1 MIRIIYYHLKKEKPP
16 RVGGYCF
23 NNHSDSAAHMTPII
37 NNLRGLVRGSD
48 WSGRSEHQ
56 KGMKPSKF
64 LKSSPPQS
72 ITTPGEL
79 LFQEGRPLPPYDDED
94 EGLVVRSAK
103 CFTPN

>member
-64 LKSSPPQS
+64 LKS
-72 ITTPGEL
+72 
-79 LFQEGRPLPPYDDED
+79 PYDDED